1 MPKPTYGGP
10 TLPTSQPSSP
20 GPSSSYEAT
29 PYGTVREY
37 SPGVTGTQVGVGADG
52 RPTIMQGMGGGSIV
66 EHDPDQMRRTRDL
79 ADARQRLQ
87 LSASAGGTAPAS
99 GGTAGDGSPAPL
111 SPEDIFG
118 ILDRLKGETP
128 AREPTP
134 AAPPR
139 IEAPTPTADPASR
152 SLGFARAKDRAGR
165 IGAQALKALKDQM
178 SERGISGSGIEGQL
192 TADIL
197 GQTATGLAD
206 AEFTQQRASEDQA
219 WDAAKMGYQGAI
231 GQRAN
236 DMGLLGTGYG
246 GGIQQRGQDIGANN
260 MLGLA
265 PSILALLARGRY

>member
-10 TLPTSQPSSP
+10 ATPMSQRSSP

-37 SPGVTGTQVGVGADG
+37 SPGVTGTQIGVGADG
-52 RPTIMQGMGGGSIV
+52 RPTLTQGMGGGSIV
-66 EHDPDQMRRTRDL
+66 EHDPDLTRRTRDRM
-79 ADARQRLQ
+79 DAQSRPGMGGG
-87 LSASAGGTAPAS
+87 AGGNGGGG
-99 GGTAGDGSPAPL
+99 GGTAGSTAPPL
-111 SPEDIFG
+111 SADDIFSV
-118 ILDRLKGETP
+118 LDRLKGETP

-139 IEAPTPTADPASR
+139 IEAPTPSADAPSR
-152 SLGFARAKDRAGR
+152 SLAFARSKDRAGR

-236 DMGLLGTGYG
+236 DMGLIGAGFS

-260 MLGLA
+260 LLGLA
-265 PSILALLARGRY
+265 PTILSLLARGRY